1 MTVTNHLGSVKI
13 AKTLKVGT
21 YNPKIANFTSK
32 NVMVNQSIF
41 AILNFHILSVLRN
54 EDWLLCVF
62 LKTFYLPVFG

>member
-21 YNPKIANFTSK
+21 YNPEIANFTF
-32 NVMVNQSIF
+32 NVMINQSIF

-54 EDWLLCVF
+54 EDWLLGVF

>member
-21 YNPKIANFTSK
+21 YNPEIANFTFD
-32 NVMVNQSIF
+32 VMVNQSIF

-54 EDWLLCVF
+54 EDWLLGVF

>member
-21 YNPKIANFTSK
+21 YNPEIANFTF

-54 EDWLLCVF
+54 EDWLLGVF
-62 LKTFYLPVFG
+62 PKTFYLPVFG

>member
-21 YNPKIANFTSK
+21 YNPEIANFTFD
-32 NVMVNQSIF
+32 VMVNQSIF

>member
-21 YNPKIANFTSK
+21 YNPEIANFTFD
-32 NVMVNQSIF
+32 VMVNQSIF

-54 EDWLLCVF
+54 EDWLLGVF
-62 LKTFYLPVFG
+62 LKTFYLPVLG